1 VILLATMI
9 SIIIPAYNEGA
20 TIRRCLEA
28 LSHQTLPR
36 SSYELIVVDGN
47 SKDNTREIA
56 AEYAD
61 HVFIQ
66 ESERVP
72 GARND
77 GFARA
82 MYDIVA
88 TTDADC
94 VVAPDWVEQ
103 IMHSFKDQRVVL
115 AFGPVTPIERT
126 PKNRRY
132 VLLFNTLMRF
142 GATTRLYYY
151 TLGCNTVFRHDALE
165 RAGMYRIMDA
175 GDDLEVATRMRK
187 EGKVVFNRRL
197 QVGFDF
203 RRYEQFGFWK
213 TLYEWYWI
221 VLKGGVSKRFTYT
234 QRVYQKPDPGVLP
247 VSPAPSG
254 KSNNKWQYQG
264 GLSTITCISESYSV
278 TEEDR

>member
-1 VILLATMI
+1 ML

-20 TIRRCLEA
+20 TIRRCLDA
-28 LSHQTLPR
+28 LSNQTIPR

-61 HVFIQ
+61 LVFIQ
-66 ESERVP
+66 DSERVP

-77 GFARA
+77 GFVRAR
-82 MYDIVA
+82 YDIVA
-88 TTDADC
+88 TTDADSI
-94 VVAPDWVEQ
+94 VAQDWVEQ
-103 IMHSFKDQRVVL
+103 ILHSFKDPRVVL
-115 AFGPVTPIERT
+115 TFGPVTPIKVT

-142 GATTRLYYY
+142 GAATRLYYY
-151 TLGCNTVFRHDALE
+151 TLGCNTVFRYEALE

-175 GDDLEVATRMRK
+175 GDDLEVAVRMRK
-187 EGKVVFNRRL
+187 EGKVVFNRKL
-197 QVGFDF
+197 KVGFDF

-213 TLYEWYWI
+213 TLGEWYWI
-221 VLKGGVSKRFTYT
+221 VMAGGISKKFSYT
-234 QRVYQKPDPGVLP
+234 QRVYQKPDPAVLP
-247 VSPAPSG
+247 VTTGPSG
-254 KSNNKWQYQG
+254 KNINKWQYRA

-278 TEEDR
+278 TDEDS

>member
-1 VILLATMI
+1 MI

-20 TIRRCLEA
+20 TIRRCLDA
-28 LSHQTLPR
+28 LSHQTIPR

-61 HVFIQ
+61 QVFIQ

-88 TTDADC
+88 TTDADSI
-94 VVAPDWVEQ
+94 VAPDWVEQ
-103 IMHSFKDQRVVL
+103 ILLSFKDQRVVL

-142 GATTRLYYY
+142 GAATRLYYY
-151 TLGCNTVFRHDALE
+151 TLGCNTVFRYEALE

-187 EGKVVFNRRL
+187 EGKVVFNRKL
-197 QVGFDF
+197 KVGFDF

-221 VLKGGVSKRFTYT
+221 VLKGGVSKRYTYT
-234 QRVYQKPDPGVLP
+234 QRVYQKPEPGVLP
-247 VSPAPSG
+247 APPGPSG
-254 KSNNKWQYQG
+254 KSSNKWQYRPG
-264 GLSTITCISESYSV
+264 ISTITCISESYSV
-278 TEEDR
+278 TDEES